1 MDDYNKDAIY
11 SVYLHIF
18 PNDKKY
24 VGITSKKPLHRWGSH
39 GQGYKRQSL
48 IWNAICKYGW
58 DNIQHIILYTNKT
71 EEEAFQIEQD
81 LIQLF
86 NTKNPN
92 GYNIDDGGKGS
103 SNEIRRRVKENH
115 ADVNGGNHP
124 RSISV
129 YCIELNKFYACMRDA
144 QRELG
149 INTKDIG
156 NCCKGI
162 RNTAGDYHWIYT
174 NELANCNMDEI
185 LKRKKHAQI
194 TNKKRVR
201 CIESNKIYDSITQA
215 SKETGF
221 DLSSISAC
229 CRGKLKTTHGFHW
242 EFLGGTDT
250 AAH

>member
-1 MDDYNKDAIY
+1 MGDYNKDSTY

-58 DNIQHIILYTNKT
+58 DNITHIILYTNKT
-71 EEEAFQIEQD
+71 EEEAFQIEKD
-81 LIQLF
+81 LIWLF
-86 NTKNPN
+86 NTKSPN
-92 GYNIDDGGKGS
+92 GYNIDDGGKGVS
-103 SNEIRRRVKENH
+103 ERQRVAIKETH
-115 ADVNGGNHP
+115 IDVNGGNHP
-124 RSISV
+124 RAISV
-129 YCIELNKFYACMRDA
+129 YCIELNKIYSCMRDA

-149 INTKDIG
+149 INAKDIG
-156 NCCKGI
+156 SCCKGT

-174 NELANCNMDEI
+174 NEIINCNIDEI
-185 LKRKKHAQI
+185 LNRKKHAQI
-194 TNKKRVR
+194 TNKKRVC
-201 CIESNKIYDSITQA
+201 CIETNQIYDSITQA

-221 DLSSISAC
+221 DPSSISAC

-242 EFLGGTDT
+242 EYVDE
-250 AAH
+250 ADKVAH